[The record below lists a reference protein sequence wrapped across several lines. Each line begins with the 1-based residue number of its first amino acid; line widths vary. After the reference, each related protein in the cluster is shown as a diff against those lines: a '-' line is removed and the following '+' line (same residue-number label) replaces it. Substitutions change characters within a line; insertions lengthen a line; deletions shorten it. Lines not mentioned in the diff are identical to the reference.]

1 MSIDKI
7 VYKSWISYN
16 LVVKEKCLLVINFF
30 YKMIVLFLNVKV
42 GYFFYNCRICNCLCI
57 MIVRDSILFFLE
69 CRTIYVSYIF
79 FEFKSVYI

>member
-16 LVVKEKCLLVINFF
+16 LVVKEKCLLVMKRFI
-30 YKMIVLFLNVKV
+30 KFLNVKV